1 MKNWTKKMW
10 MKMKEK
16 NLKKSCEG
24 GLQLQEKLENNLID
38 EEERTQLKVKERPL
52 AILSCR

>member
-1 MKNWTKKMW
+1 MW